1 MIQISAKMEWFVA
14 GETTR
19 MSKNFIRICQQ
30 LIVLSAKFAGFL
42 LSNNGKNFFKKYIDP
57 EYFRN

>member
-1 MIQISAKMEWFVA
+1 MEWFVA

-30 LIVLSAKFAGFL
+30 LIVLSAKFAEFL